1 MGWMRVG
8 GLPVEDRE
16 DPPPL
21 SSCRWLGGLPRAFL
35 QAGFH
40 RDVRRI
46 MLSDPYP
53 NSTEHDP
60 PHTTRQ
66 SAVLSS
72 IPSFTHCLRS
82 RPQPPHS
89 LAMAWLNVT
98 EPCSMVLDPKQC
110 WTITAGGG
118 RPEAA
123 ARPRRRIVIAAAA
136 AAAIATHPAPTIS
149 ARRTVGAPITIGRTP
164 MRVEDPTV

>member
-46 MLSDPYP
+46 MLSDPLS
-53 NSTEHDP
+53 NSSVAP
-60 PHTTRQ
+60 IQP
-66 SAVLSS
+66 LS
-72 IPSFTHCLRS
+72 
-82 RPQPPHS
+82 
-89 LAMAWLNVT
+89 
-98 EPCSMVLDPKQC
+98 
-110 WTITAGGG
+110 
-118 RPEAA
+118 AA
-123 ARPRRRIVIAAAA
+123 AS
-136 AAAIATHPAPTIS
+136 S
-149 ARRTVGAPITIGRTP
+149 ARGARAHLPLRQRQKMACMVRHECVRP
-164 MRVEDPTV
+164 AMKP